1 MFGWEFP
8 PYNSGGLGVACLGLS
23 TALANRS
30 DLKITFVLP
39 KKIDVESTLVD
50 FEFADIAPH
59 PDPKLNERITVTAVN
74 SPLGPYLTEESYVN
88 KLSELDK
95 TELKLKEIYGSSLF
109 AEVERYGV
117 MAEKVALGRDF
128 DVIHA
133 HDWLSALAGITAKK
147 VSGKPLILHIHAT
160 EFDRTGGHGV
170 HERIYQIER
179 EGMLA
184 ADKVIAVSEFT
195 RQTIIKQYGI
205 DPDKVKVVHNG
216 IDLAEYKHNGTPQAT
231 IERLKEAGY
240 KIVLFVGRFTMQ
252 KGPEYFL
259 KAAQKVLEQ
268 EQQVKFVMAGSGDM
282 EEKIIKM
289 TASLGIGD
297 KVVLPGF
304 IRGNDLRSLYAQADI
319 FVMPSISEP
328 FGLVAL
334 EAVANNTPV
343 IVSRQSGAAEVMHHA
358 LKVDFWDDQGM
369 ADAILG
375 VLRYGAMYGP
385 MTENSYKQAS
395 TVTWERAAANVSSI
409 YQGMLSAS

>member
-23 TALANRS
+23 TALANRD

-39 KKIDVESTLVD
+39 KKIEVDSSIVD
-50 FEFADIAPH
+50 FEFADIAPN
-59 PDPKLNERITVTAVN
+59 PEAKINERISVTAVN
-74 SPLGPYLTEESYVN
+74 SPLGPYLTEESYLN

-95 TELKLKEIYGSSLF
+95 TEVKLKEIYGSSLF
-109 AEVERYGV
+109 AEVERYGIL
-117 MAEKVALGRDF
+117 AEKVALTKQF

-133 HDWLSALAGITAKK
+133 HDWLSALAGMTAKR
-147 VSGKPLILHIHAT
+147 VTGKPFILHIHAT

-205 DPDKVKVVHNG
+205 DPNKVEVVHNG
-216 IDLAEYKHNGTPQAT
+216 IDLDEYKHNGAPQAT
-231 IERLKEAGY
+231 LVKLKDAGY

-259 KAAQKVLEQ
+259 KAAKKVLEQ
-268 EQQVKFVMAGSGDM
+268 EQHVKFVMAGSGDM
-282 EEKIIKM
+282 EQKIIEM

-304 IRGNDLRSLYAQADI
+304 IRGNDLRSLYSQADI

-343 IVSRQSGAAEVMHHA
+343 IVSKQSGAAEVMHHA

-385 MTENSYKQAS
+385 MTENSYEQAS
-395 TVTWERAAANVSSI
+395 QVTWAKAASSVQKI
-409 YQGMLSAS
+409 YQKLLH